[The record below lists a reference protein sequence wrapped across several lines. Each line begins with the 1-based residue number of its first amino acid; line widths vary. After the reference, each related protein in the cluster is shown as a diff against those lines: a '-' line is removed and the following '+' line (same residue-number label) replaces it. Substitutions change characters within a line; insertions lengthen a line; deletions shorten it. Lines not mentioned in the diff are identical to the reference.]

1 MCVILVILLA
11 LIFIFAAGIHTFFYT
26 NARSIVLAQANIV
39 KAQLTSLSEDSSGDF
54 NTQVRDLVETFSERA
69 VMEFQRI
76 CTANQSL
83 FTAVPNSNVI

>member
-26 NARSIVLAQANIV
+26 NARSTVLAQANIV

-54 NTQVRDLVETFSERA
+54 NTQVRDLVF
-69 VMEFQRI
+69 
-76 CTANQSL
+76 
-83 FTAVPNSNVI
+83 